1 MMGLRSLFLMVG
13 TCSIILSAIVVRGA
27 LVEVANGFSAEN
39 PTSSALSLNIIFLSL
54 VHIGDIVSIRDQL
67 RDQRQPQ
74 GWYDPAF
81 RQVLYDHMPLIKT
94 RSMTNIR
101 RVEPAQAYKWIG
113 NLKGLLSDLGITPD
127 LHWVAMTIN
136 GLKNDF
142 RDIESVEQI
151 IVPDS
156 TYINILWSIFTA
168 KKR

>member
-1 MMGLRSLFLMVG
+1 
-13 TCSIILSAIVVRGA
+13 
-27 LVEVANGFSAEN
+27 
-39 PTSSALSLNIIFLSL
+39 
-54 VHIGDIVSIRDQL
+54 
-67 RDQRQPQ
+67 
-74 GWYDPAF
+74 
-81 RQVLYDHMPLIKT
+81 MPLIKT

-168 KKR
+168 NKR